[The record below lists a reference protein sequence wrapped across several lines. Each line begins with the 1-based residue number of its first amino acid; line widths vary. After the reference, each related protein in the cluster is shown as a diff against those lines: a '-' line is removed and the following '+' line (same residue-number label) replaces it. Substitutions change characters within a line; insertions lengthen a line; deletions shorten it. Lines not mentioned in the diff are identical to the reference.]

1 LKIDTFL
8 SEDGQIPLPD
18 CIWRSLLHNNPSNGD
33 TEAWLRGM
41 AAQVQRKI
49 APQMIDALRNTN
61 VAAARLQSSPGQDV
75 GVLDIARGRDA
86 GLPPY
91 NVARSYLGLP
101 VHTDFDTIS
110 SDPQVNNIDL
120 LLGYI
125 CFFIRDGF
133 WWIYIDSSRSTVI
146 I

>member
-1 LKIDTFL
+1 LFD
-8 SEDGQIPLPD
+8 SE
-18 CIWRSLLHNNPSNGD
+18 GD

-61 VAAARLQSSPGQDV
+61 LGGTRVQSTPAQDV
-75 GVLDIARGRDA
+75 GVLDIARGRDV

-91 NVARSYLGLP
+91 NVARAYLGLP

-110 SDPQVNNIDL
+110 SDPQVC
-120 LLGYI
+120 YI
-125 CFFIRDGF
+125 SFVC
-133 WWIYIDSSRSTVI
+133 SSFEILTR
-146 I
+146 